1 MIMKLQVF
9 SLTFQKHLIKSETM
23 VLYSDYKKG
32 ISGNLLKV
40 FETIENKGLN
50 RQSSSWINVKAG
62 VPQGSI
68 LEALLFWIYINN
80 LANKQAQEVIFSR
93 KLKKFCHPTLRFN
106 NNNVSQASSQKHLG
120 FTLDNRLTF
129 DKHLKNVSNK
139 TSKTIGLLRKLQNT
153 LPRPVMFRKTPP
165 TRWWYYLWSGLQLIL
180 PSKIIMGSIQCF
192 FSHNRGNSS

>member
-68 LEALLFWIYINN
+68 LEALLF
-80 LANKQAQEVIFSR
+80 
-93 KLKKFCHPTLRFN
+93 
-106 NNNVSQASSQKHLG
+106 
-120 FTLDNRLTF
+120 
-129 DKHLKNVSNK
+129 
-139 TSKTIGLLRKLQNT
+139 
-153 LPRPVMFRKTPP
+153 
-165 TRWWYYLWSGLQLIL
+165 
-180 PSKIIMGSIQCF
+180 
-192 FSHNRGNSS
+192 